1 MRDGRAMRTS
11 LVVFVIVLLL
21 STAANGQ
28 RQAAY
33 KIGQGDALSIS
44 VWRHPELERTIVVR
58 SNGQVTFPPIG
69 DVTAAGLTPSELSR
83 EIMQRLRD
91 YTRETTQV
99 TVTVAQFNSRAVF
112 LTGQIVA
119 PGRYSFEAIP
129 DLLQLLSQAGGPL
142 PSADLSQ
149 VAIIRATP
157 SGSKVIPIDVGA
169 YMRGQ
174 ATQPLPTL
182 EPGDTIEIPSI
193 IGVSAVGGQG
203 LVFIFGEV
211 RLPGAYPAPPGTD
224 LLQLIAIAG
233 GTTPEARLGDVAV
246 VMDGGDGQVVAKVDL
261 KEVMKRGSA
270 APFMVA
276 PGDRVIIPGSESDLA
291 GQIIDGVATVFAF
304 SVDIMSAWLLYV
316 TLDDRLNDRAAASQ
330 AVAP

>member
-1 MRDGRAMRTS
+1 
-11 LVVFVIVLLL
+11 
-21 STAANGQ
+21 
-28 RQAAY
+28 
-33 KIGQGDALSIS
+33 
-44 VWRHPELERTIVVR
+44 
-58 SNGQVTFPPIG
+58 
-69 DVTAAGLTPSELSR
+69 
-83 EIMQRLRD
+83 
-91 YTRETTQV
+91 
-99 TVTVAQFNSRAVF
+99 
-112 LTGQIVA
+112 
-119 PGRYSFEAIP
+119 EAIP

-142 PSADLSQ
+142 PSADLSR
-149 VAIIRATP
+149 VAVIRGTP
-157 SGSKVIPIDVGA
+157 SGPEVITIDVGA

-174 ATQPLPTL
+174 TTQPLPTL

-193 IGVSAVGGQG
+193 VGAGSVAGQG

-291 GQIIDGVATVFAF
+291 GQIIDGIGTAFAF
-304 SVDIMSAWLLYV
+304 SLDIMSAWLLYV